1 MRGGV
6 RVRACAKR
14 QRASPT
20 GERGERKK
28 GEGGLGSGELS
39 AESWGVFK
47 KNKRQ
52 KGTTPYIIGGSRA
65 FCCPLV

>member
-1 MRGGV
+1 MYACVRSGSVLHPRVNGV
-6 RVRACAKR
+6 SGKR
-14 QRASPT
+14 
-20 GERGERKK
+20 
-28 GEGGLGSGELS
+28 GEGGFGSGELS

-52 KGTTPYIIGGSRA
+52 KGITPYIIGGSRA